1 MTNSKETSLQK
12 VQNIGI
18 LTRIVNFL
26 KKLIWKNNINFI
38 TTNNGNSFNNN
49 VESNDFLKRIKYTE
63 DPDKAKLLKIQDD
76 LERKGINKENVI
88 QLTKDLSELQKQKLE
103 SLYKEQIENYKLSI
117 NNSKNKILK
126 IRKQLNSDIY
136 NLKWNKTKASVYLK
150 INNLLFS

>member
-126 IRKQLNSDIY
+126 IRKQLNSTI
-136 NLKWNKTKASVYLK
+136 
-150 INNLLFS
+150 

>member
-18 LTRIVNFL
+18 LTKIVNFF
-26 KKLIWKNNINFI
+26 KKLIGKNNINFI
-38 TTNNGNSFNNN
+38 TTNNESSFNNN
-49 VESNDFLKRIKYTE
+49 VNSNDFFKRIKYTE

-76 LERKGINKENVI
+76 LERKGINKENVL

-103 SLYKEQIENYKLSI
+103 ILYKEQIDNYKLSI

-126 IRKQLNSDIY
+126 IRQQLNNSA
-136 NLKWNKTKASVYLK
+136 N
-150 INNLLFS
+150 

>member
-126 IRKQLNSDIY
+126 IRQQLNSTI
-136 NLKWNKTKASVYLK
+136 
-150 INNLLFS
+150 

>member
-18 LTRIVNFL
+18 LTKIVNFL
-26 KKLIWKNNINFI
+26 KKLIGKNNINFI
-38 TTNNGNSFNNN
+38 TTNNESSFNNN
-49 VESNDFLKRIKYTE
+49 VKSNDFFKRIKYTE

-88 QLTKDLSELQKQKLE
+88 RLTKDLSELQKQKLE
-103 SLYKEQIENYKLSI
+103 ILYKEQIDNYKLSI

-126 IRKQLNSDIY
+126 IRQQLNNSA
-136 NLKWNKTKASVYLK
+136 N
-150 INNLLFS
+150 